1 MGKNKQQVPRLR
13 FPGFNDAWEQRK
25 FKELVFLRSETV
37 ESQDYSVDIELE
49 NLESNTGRIIGN
61 TSVRTMSNTLF
72 KKGDILFG
80 KLRPYLNKWRF
91 ADEEGVKSGEIWA
104 FSCREGYS
112 NRFIYCVIQSNG
124 FLDEVNITSGT
135 KMPRADWKTVSNIK
149 ITIPTIEEQT
159 TIGNFFRQLDAAIA
173 SHQRKLERTNKL
185 KKSLLQKMFPKD
197 GEAFPELRFPDFTDA
212 WEQRKLNEISQKVT
226 EKNVNNIY
234 QETFTNSAEFGII
247 NQRDF
252 FDKDISNKANLAGYY
267 VVQNN
272 DFVYNPRIS
281 NFAPVGPIKRNKLG
295 RNGVMSP
302 LYYVFRVDSVD
313 YQFLET
319 YFENT
324 QWHIFMKENGDNGAR
339 SDRFAIKDSVFSTM
353 PILLP
358 SQQEQTAIGNFF
370 RQLDEAI
377 ASHQRKLERVKEL
390 KKSLLQKMF
399 PKDGEA
405 FPELRFP
412 NFTDAWEQRK
422 LGEVAERVTRKNTE
436 MISKLPLT
444 ISAQYGLIAQTEFFD
459 KQIASKN
466 ISGYYLIKN
475 GEFAYNKSYSNGYPW
490 GAVKRLNNYD
500 YGVLSTLYIVFKPTN
515 INSQFLVSYYDTN
528 YWHNQVASIAVEGAR
543 NHGLLNISASE
554 FFTTT
559 LAIPKSIQEQT
570 AIGDF
575 FRQLDAAIASHQRK
589 LEHMQALKKGLLQQM
604 FV

>member
-1 MGKNKQQVPRLR
+1 MGGGTPDTTNPEYW
-13 FPGFNDAWEQRK
+13 N
-25 FKELVFLRSETV
+25 
-37 ESQDYSVDIELE
+37 
-49 NLESNTGRIIGN
+49 
-61 TSVRTMSNTLF
+61 
-72 KKGDILFG
+72 GDIDWYS
-80 KLRPYLNKWRF
+80 PT
-91 ADEEGVKSGEIWA
+91 EI
-104 FSCREGYS
+104 
-112 NRFIYCVIQSNG
+112 
-124 FLDEVNITSGT
+124 GT
-135 KMPRADWKTVSNIK
+135 KVYANGSVKK
-149 ITIPTIEEQT
+149 ITALGLEKSSAKILPANSTILFT
-159 TIGNFFRQLDAAIA
+159 SRAGIGDMAI
-173 SHQRKLERTNKL
+173 L
-185 KKSLLQKMFPKD
+185 KKQ
-197 GEAFPELRFPDFTDA
+197 GA
-212 WEQRKLNEISQKVT
+212 
-226 EKNVNNIY
+226 
-234 QETFTNSAEFGII
+234 TNQGFQSF
-247 NQRDF
+247 
-252 FDKDISNKANLAGYY
+252 
-267 VVQNN
+267 VV
-272 DFVYNPRIS
+272 
-281 NFAPVGPIKRNKLG
+281 G
-295 RNGVMSP
+295 NGVNVYF
-302 LYYVFRVDSVD
+302 LYSMGRQIKD
-313 YQFLET
+313 
-319 YFENT
+319 
-324 QWHIFMKENGDNGAR
+324 
-339 SDRFAIKDSVFSTM
+339 FAIKNASGSTFLEISKNQLAKM
-353 PILLP
+353 NVIIPNEK
-358 SQQEQTAIGNFF
+358 EQTAIGNFF
-370 RQLDEAI
+370 KQLDAAI

>member
-1 MGKNKQQVPRLR
+1 MGGGTPDTTNPEYW
-13 FPGFNDAWEQRK
+13 N
-25 FKELVFLRSETV
+25 
-37 ESQDYSVDIELE
+37 
-49 NLESNTGRIIGN
+49 
-61 TSVRTMSNTLF
+61 
-72 KKGDILFG
+72 GDIDWYS
-80 KLRPYLNKWRF
+80 PT
-91 ADEEGVKSGEIWA
+91 EI
-104 FSCREGYS
+104 
-112 NRFIYCVIQSNG
+112 
-124 FLDEVNITSGT
+124 GT
-135 KMPRADWKTVSNIK
+135 KVYANGSVKK
-149 ITIPTIEEQT
+149 ITALGLEKSSAKILPANSTILFTSRAGIGDMAILKKQGATNQGFQSFVVGNGVNVYFLYSMGRQIKDFAIKNASGSTFLEISKNQLAKMNVIIPNEKEQT
-159 TIGNFFRQLDAAIA
+159 AIGNFFKQLDAAIA
-173 SHQRKLERTNKL
+173 SHQRKLERVKKL

-377 ASHQRKLERVKEL
+377 ASHQRKPVH
-390 KKSLLQKMF
+390 QK
-399 PKDGEA
+399 
-405 FPELRFP
+405 
-412 NFTDAWEQRK
+412 
-422 LGEVAERVTRKNTE
+422 V
-436 MISKLPLT
+436 SKIKQADT
-444 ISAQYGLIAQTEFFD
+444 ISACC
-459 KQIASKN
+459 
-466 ISGYYLIKN
+466 
-475 GEFAYNKSYSNGYPW
+475 
-490 GAVKRLNNYD
+490 
-500 YGVLSTLYIVFKPTN
+500 
-515 INSQFLVSYYDTN
+515 
-528 YWHNQVASIAVEGAR
+528 H
-543 NHGLLNISASE
+543 
-554 FFTTT
+554 
-559 LAIPKSIQEQT
+559 
-570 AIGDF
+570 
-575 FRQLDAAIASHQRK
+575 
-589 LEHMQALKKGLLQQM
+589 
-604 FV
+604 

>member
-25 FKELVFLRSETV
+25 LGECGNTFTGLSGKSKFDFGHGSARYITYVNVLNNPIADKNAVGLVEIDDKQNQVKYGDCFFTTSSETPEEVGMSSVWLENTSNFYLNSFCFGYRPTTSFNPYYLAFMLRSDGFRKKVTFLAQGISRFNISKTKV
-37 ESQDYSVDIELE
+37 MDLE
-49 NLESNTGRIIGN
+49 I
-61 TSVRTMSNTLF
+61 
-72 KKGDILFG
+72 
-80 KLRPYLNKWRF
+80 
-91 ADEEGVKSGEIWA
+91 
-104 FSCREGYS
+104 
-112 NRFIYCVIQSNG
+112 FIPS
-124 FLDEVNITSGT
+124 L
-135 KMPRADWKTVSNIK
+135 K
-149 ITIPTIEEQT
+149 EQT

-197 GEAFPELRFPDFTDA
+197 GEAFPELRFPD
-212 WEQRKLNEISQKVT
+212 
-226 EKNVNNIY
+226 
-234 QETFTNSAEFGII
+234 
-247 NQRDF
+247 
-252 FDKDISNKANLAGYY
+252 
-267 VVQNN
+267 
-272 DFVYNPRIS
+272 
-281 NFAPVGPIKRNKLG
+281 
-295 RNGVMSP
+295 
-302 LYYVFRVDSVD
+302 
-313 YQFLET
+313 
-319 YFENT
+319 
-324 QWHIFMKENGDNGAR
+324 
-339 SDRFAIKDSVFSTM
+339 
-353 PILLP
+353 
-358 SQQEQTAIGNFF
+358 
-370 RQLDEAI
+370 
-377 ASHQRKLERVKEL
+377 
-390 KKSLLQKMF
+390 
-399 PKDGEA
+399 
-405 FPELRFP
+405 
-412 NFTDAWEQRK
+412 FTDAWEQRK

-589 LEHMQALKKGLLQQM
+589 LEHMQTLKKGLLQQM

>member
-149 ITIPTIEEQT
+149 ITIPTIE
-159 TIGNFFRQLDAAIA
+159 
-173 SHQRKLERTNKL
+173 
-185 KKSLLQKMFPKD
+185 
-197 GEAFPELRFPDFTDA
+197 
-212 WEQRKLNEISQKVT
+212 
-226 EKNVNNIY
+226 
-234 QETFTNSAEFGII
+234 
-247 NQRDF
+247 
-252 FDKDISNKANLAGYY
+252 
-267 VVQNN
+267 
-272 DFVYNPRIS
+272 
-281 NFAPVGPIKRNKLG
+281 
-295 RNGVMSP
+295 
-302 LYYVFRVDSVD
+302 
-313 YQFLET
+313 
-319 YFENT
+319 
-324 QWHIFMKENGDNGAR
+324 
-339 SDRFAIKDSVFSTM
+339 
-353 PILLP
+353 
-358 SQQEQTAIGNFF
+358 EQTAIGNFF

-589 LEHMQALKKGLLQQM
+589 LEHMQTLKKGLLQQM